1 MVFSVMEKAKAQFAD
16 LEVREWNLAEHPE
29 LGPRYGVTTA
39 PAIVV
44 NGRLEF
50 RSVPADRTLRER
62 LATIARTDEPLRP
75 SDGQAAERRG
85 TSVKPRFHP
94 A

>member
-1 MVFSVMEKAKAQFAD
+1 MVFSVVDKAQARFPE

-29 LGPRYGVTTA
+29 LGPRYGVMAT

-50 RSVPADRTLRER
+50 RSIPKEQAFLER
-62 LATIARTDEPLRP
+62 LATIAKG
-75 SDGQAAERRG
+75 DGN
-85 TSVKPRFHP
+85 
-94 A
+94 

>member
-1 MVFSVMEKAKAQFAD
+1 MVGKAQVRFPE

-29 LGPRYGVTTA
+29 LGPRYGVMAT

-50 RSVPADRTLRER
+50 RSVPGEQVFLDR
-62 LATIARTDEPLRP
+62 LAAIAGA
-75 SDGQAAERRG
+75 DGD
-85 TSVKPRFHP
+85 
-94 A
+94 

>member
-1 MVFSVMEKAKAQFAD
+1 LVFSVVDKARARFPE

-29 LGPRYGVTTA
+29 LGPRYGVMAT

-50 RSVPADRTLRER
+50 RSLPKEHAFLER
-62 LATIARTDEPLRP
+62 LAVIAR
-75 SDGQAAERRG
+75 SDGD
-85 TSVKPRFHP
+85 
-94 A
+94 

>member
-1 MVFSVMEKAKAQFAD
+1 VVDQAKARFPE

-29 LGPRYGVTTA
+29 LGPRYGVMAT

-50 RSVPADRTLRER
+50 RGVPKEQAFLER
-62 LATIARTDEPLRP
+62 LAVIARA
-75 SDGQAAERRG
+75 DGD
-85 TSVKPRFHP
+85 
-94 A
+94 